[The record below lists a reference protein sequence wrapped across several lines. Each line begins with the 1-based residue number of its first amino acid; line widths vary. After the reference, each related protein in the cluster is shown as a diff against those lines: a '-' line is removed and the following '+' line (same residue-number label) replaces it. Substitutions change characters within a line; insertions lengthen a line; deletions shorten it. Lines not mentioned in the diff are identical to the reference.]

1 LPLVQLVDL
10 LFVRQRWTFLAT
22 FLAAFLA
29 AAAVTFT
36 LPNEYRATSTLF
48 VGENRPTETGAS
60 AVQLDDIL
68 ARTYASLLQTS
79 DVERDIIRAL
89 PYKLGRDEVAGKIE
103 VEVVTGTRLIRIS
116 TLDQNPLRAQQLVNT
131 YASTFVKRRR
141 QSTAAAGKARLADL
155 DKSIGE
161 LTLAGQMLVGQTDPQ
176 VVARRAQIRTQ
187 LEAARDSYKV
197 TQQSIALQGSDVSVS
212 SNATLPAVPAKPR
225 PKLYLALAFAFALLL
240 AGLLAVLRNLFDQ
253 RVRDEEELS
262 AIMSL
267 PVLARIPRER
277 GSGQDDN
284 RRNEAFDIL
293 RANLQ
298 ARDPDGLRSTL
309 AVSSAAPSEGKS
321 TVTARLATAFSRV
334 GQRVVAVDCDLRR
347 PVLGKYLENPA
358 ARGVTNLLVEARR
371 EPQDLVVPSAHAGVE
386 ILPSG
391 PIPPSPA
398 VLLGLPRLGDIF
410 HELHDSHDVVLV
422 DTPPVS
428 VGADTMAVLEVVD
441 GLILVVDL
449 EKSRK
454 RTLVAVRDQLAAA
467 GPKVLGIVLN
477 RTSDRDTPAYD
488 YSPSKS
494 GKGEGRLRRAK
505 TPA

>member
-1 LPLVQLVDL
+1 MSLVQLVDL
-10 LFVRQRWTFLAT
+10 LLVRQRLTFVAT
-22 FLAAFLA
+22 FLTAFIA
-29 AAAVTFT
+29 AAIITFT
-36 LPNEYRATSTLF
+36 LPDQYRATSTLF

-79 DVERDIIRAL
+79 DVERDITRAL
-89 PYKLGRDEVAGKIE
+89 PYKLGRDEVAGKIS
-103 VEVVTGTRLIRIS
+103 VEVVTGTRLIQIS

-141 QSTAAAGKARLADL
+141 ESTAAAGRSRLADL
-155 DKSIGE
+155 DKRIGE
-161 LTLAGQMLVGQTDPQ
+161 LTLAGQGLVGQTAPQ
-176 VVARRAQIRTQ
+176 AIARREQLRTQ
-187 LEAARDSYKV
+187 LEAARDSYKA

-212 SNATLPAVPAKPR
+212 SQATLPTVPAKPR
-225 PKLYLALAFAFALLL
+225 PKLYLALAFAFSLLL
-240 AGLLAVLRNLFDQ
+240 AGLLSVLRNLFDQ
-253 RVRDEEELS
+253 RVRNEEELS
-262 AIMSL
+262 EIMAL

-277 GSGQDDN
+277 GSSQDEN
-284 RRNEAFDIL
+284 RLREAFDVL

-298 ARDPDGLRSTL
+298 ARDPDTDRHTL
-309 AVSSAAPSEGKS
+309 AVSSAVPSEGKS
-321 TVTARLATAFSRV
+321 TVTSRLATAFARS

-347 PVLGKYLENPA
+347 PMLSKYLENPA
-358 ARGVTNLLVEARR
+358 VRGMTNLLVEGR
-371 EPQDLVVPSAHAGVE
+371 QDAEELVVPSSHPGVDV
-386 ILPSG
+386 LPSG

-398 VLLGLPRLGDIF
+398 VLLGLPRLGDVF
-410 HELHDSHDVVLV
+410 SELHDTHDIVLV

-428 VGADTMAVLEVVD
+428 VGADTMAVLDVVD

-454 RTLVAVRDQLAAA
+454 RTLVAVRDQLGAA

-477 RTSDRDTPAYD
+477 RTSDRDTPTYD
-488 YSPSKS
+488 YDSKPTP
-494 GKGEGRLRRAK
+494 KGEGRLRRVK